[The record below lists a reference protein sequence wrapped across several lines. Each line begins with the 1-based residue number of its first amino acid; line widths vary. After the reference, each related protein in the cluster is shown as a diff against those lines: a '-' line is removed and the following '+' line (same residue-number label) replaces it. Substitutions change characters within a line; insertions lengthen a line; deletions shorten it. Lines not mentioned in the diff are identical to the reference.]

1 MLVSI
6 SLSAEKNKIV
16 AGQEHKHL
24 LKLLLL
30 DELESSNVVNFWWNG
45 KFGALAETIRTQ
57 HAVQSGLSPFD
68 CALSQWH
75 AYCTV
80 HETHKL
86 SFALFNSI
94 VDVLVPTINCLQN
107 DSEEVKTFWDGTKR
121 LLPSCFT
128 LLRNL
133 RSKSI
138 SDNKILKSLND
149 VLDILAKL
157 KTLEVPETVELFPTT
172 VYGWIDNSDSDSEPL
187 NIDTVLVQALN
198 TGAKEWFEYVIE
210 GSKPTKN
217 QENDEDKLQYV
228 IMIIQMVRSDLQRA
242 MEYFDKL
249 FYQ

>member
-1 MLVSI
+1 ML
-6 SLSAEKNKIV
+6 L
-16 AGQEHKHL
+16 H
-24 LKLLLL
+24 
-30 DELESSNVVNFWWNG
+30 ELESSNVANFWWNG
-45 KFGALAETIRTQ
+45 KFSAPAETIRTQ
-57 HAVQSGLSPFD
+57 HAVQSGLSEFD

-75 AYCTV
+75 AYSTV
-80 HETHKL
+80 HESHKL

-94 VDVLVPTINCLQN
+94 LDTLVPMISCLQN

-121 LLPSCFT
+121 LLPSCFS

-133 RSKSI
+133 RSKNV
-138 SDNKILKSLND
+138 SDNKVIKSLSE

-157 KTLEVPETVELFPTT
+157 KTLEARVTVELFPAT
-172 VYGWIDNSDSDSEPL
+172 VYGWIETSTSDEEPL
-187 NIDTVLVQALN
+187 NIDKVLVQAIN

-210 GSKPTKN
+210 GSKQTKTN
-217 QENDEDKLQYV
+217 ESDEDRLQYV